1 MGKLKQ
7 LAGQTAVYGLS
18 TILGRLLN
26 YLLISLHTRI
36 FLPEAYGV
44 ITELYAYATFI
55 MILLTYGMETG
66 FFRFTESEE
75 NKETVYSTSLISLL
89 ITSLSFIVLIF
100 IFAQQIAVKLQY
112 TNHKEYIIW
121 FGIIMAAD
129 AFSTIP
135 FARLR
140 MLNKAFKFAMLKIAG
155 ILIFIAMNLFFLVLC
170 PWVVKNNP
178 QSILSSIYSP
188 DVGVGYVFIANLIS
202 SLFTIVILL
211 PEMLGIKYK
220 FDPLLWKKI
229 MIYSLP
235 LLVAGLAGMINETMD
250 RILLKHYLPAGSD
263 VMGQVGIYGANYKVA
278 MLMTLF
284 VQMFRYA
291 AEPFFFS
298 HAKDTDAKK
307 MYADIMKYFV
317 IFCLLIFLGVTFYID
332 IVKFFIGEKFYSGL
346 KIVPIVLLANMFLGI
361 IINLS
366 IWYKLTNLTRYGAY
380 LALFGALITIGLNI
394 WLIPLDNPT
403 FGGYMGAAWA
413 TFFCYLLMMIAS
425 FFVGR
430 KIYKIQYELKTILLY
445 MAIAIGFYLLS
456 EYLRTSSFWL
466 TIGMNTM
473 LLVIFLL
480 IIIAKEKLIL
490 LLVRNKKE

>member
-7 LAGQTAVYGLS
+7 LAGQTAIYGLS

-26 YLLISLHTRI
+26 YLLVSLHTRI
-36 FLPEAYGV
+36 FLPDAFGV

-66 FFRFTESEE
+66 FFRFSESENDK
-75 NKETVYSTSLISLL
+75 NKVYTTSLVSVFSTSLL
-89 ITSLSFIVLIF
+89 FIFVIF
-100 IFAQQIAVKLQY
+100 LFAQQIADKLQY
-112 TNHKEYIIW
+112 SGHKEYIIW

-129 AFSTIP
+129 AFSAIP

-155 ILIFIAMNLFFLVLC
+155 ILIFIAMNLFFLVFC
-170 PWVVKNNP
+170 PWAVKNNP
-178 QSILSSIYSP
+178 QSIFSSIYSP
-188 DVGVGYVFIANLIS
+188 SVGVGYVFIANLIS
-202 SLFTIVILL
+202 SLFTIIILL
-211 PEMLGIKYK
+211 PEILNVKIRID
-220 FDPLLWKKI
+220 FPLLKKI
-229 MIYSLP
+229 LVYSFP
-235 LLVAGLAGMINETMD
+235 LLVAGLAGMVNETID
-250 RILLKHYLPAGSD
+250 RILLKHYLPANSD
-263 VMGQVGIYGANYKVA
+263 VMGQIGIYGANYKVA

-298 HAKDTDAKK
+298 HAKEKDAKK

-332 IVKFFIGEKFYSGL
+332 IVKFFIGENYYSGL

-366 IWYKLTNLTRYGAY
+366 IWYKLTNLTRYGAL
-380 LALFGALITIGLNI
+380 LAIFGAIVTIVLNI
-394 WLIPLDNPT
+394 WLIPLDHTT

-413 TFFCYLLMMIAS
+413 TFFCYVLMMIVS
-425 FFVGR
+425 YFVGR
-430 KIYKIQYELKTILLY
+430 KFYKIKYEIKSILLY
-445 MAIAIGFYLLS
+445 MLIAVALYFLS
-456 EYLRTSSFWL
+456 EYLRTDSFWL
-466 TIGMNTM
+466 TIGMNSM
-473 LLVIFLL
+473 LLLIFLL
-480 IIIAKEKLIL
+480 FITAKEKLIL
-490 LLVRNKKE
+490 FLIKNKK